1 MIMTIVYCLNTKVTQ
16 FQNKQEKIQGKEHIA
31 KCISFII
38 RYLQKK
44 PFFTVAFLLEAAIFC

>member
-1 MIMTIVYCLNTKVTQ
+1 MTIVYCLNTKVTQ
-16 FQNKQEKIQGKEHIA
+16 IQNKQEKIQGKEHIA